1 MKIWILNHY
10 ATDMYLDGTGR
21 HHSFAKYMIRKGYD
35 VKIFC
40 ANTVHNS
47 DIVVDTENKI
57 SIEKCGEDNVPYVF
71 VKTRPYK
78 GNGKTRI
85 LNMLDYY
92 KNIKHVLNE
101 YRKQEGLP
109 DVVLASSVHPL
120 TLVAGIKWSKKNKI
134 KCICEVRDLWP
145 ETFLDF
151 GFTKKNPIIKFMY
164 QMEKWIYKKS
174 DALIF
179 TMEGGKDYI
188 VEKGWDSSVSLDKI
202 NYINN
207 GVDLE
212 LYKENIAENILS
224 DIDLGNN
231 DCFKVIYAGSIRPAN
246 GVDNI
251 VKCAQYLKED
261 DIKILIFGDGP
272 DKINLEK
279 YCIDNDINNVI
290 FKGKVDKKYIPYIL
304 SKGDINLLNYKQCA
318 IDRFGTS
325 QNKLFEYLA
334 SGSPIIANVHMGYDI
349 IEKYNCGISKAF
361 DSDKEYAKAI
371 LSIKNL
377 SKQGFDD
384 LCKNAERV
392 AKNFDYKIWAD
403 KLEKIILNLI
413 SSNIDNN

>member
-1 MKIWILNHY
+1 MNIYK
-10 ATDMYLDGTGR
+10 
-21 HHSFAKYMIRKGYD
+21 KKKG
-35 VKIFC
+35 
-40 ANTVHNS
+40 
-47 DIVVDTENKI
+47 
-57 SIEKCGEDNVPYVF
+57 VPE
-71 VKTRPYK
+71 
-78 GNGKTRI
+78 I
-85 LNMLDYY
+85 
-92 KNIKHVLNE
+92 I
-101 YRKQEGLP
+101 
-109 DVVLASSVHPL
+109 LASSVHPL
-120 TLVAGIKWSKKNKI
+120 TLIDGIKWGRKNRI
-134 KCICEVRDLWP
+134 PCICEVRDLWP

-164 QMEKWIYKKS
+164 RMEKWIYRKS

-224 DIDLGNN
+224 DIDLKNN

-261 DIKILIFGDGP
+261 DIKIIIFGEGP
-272 DKINLEK
+272 DKTNLEK
-279 YCIDNDINNVI
+279 YCTDNDISNVI
-290 FKGKVDKKYIPYIL
+290 FKGRVDKKYIPYIL
-304 SKGDINLLNYKQCA
+304 SKGNITLLNYKQCA

-349 IEKYNCGISKAF
+349 IEQYNCGISKAF
-361 DSDKEYAKAI
+361 DSDKEYADAI

-384 LCKNAERV
+384 LCKNAEQ
-392 AKNFDYKIWAD
+392 AAENFDYKIWAD
-403 KLEKIILNLI
+403 KLEKIMLNLI
-413 SSNIDNN
+413 SRNIDNN